1 MPLWLALRQWTVRHL
16 GELTGRNLIVLLL
29 GYISICWILLRIA
42 GESDLTESISVFFYY
57 LVVTAST
64 VGYGDYSPTSE
75 MGRWVTSLFIIPTGL
90 GLFAVVVGQVAKV
103 LVESWRRRIMGK
115 WNLNMKNHILVL
127 GWNEKR
133 TLDMLNMLLH
143 EEKHHR
149 TIVLCTSANIENP
162 MPGTIEFISVS
173 SYVDNKE
180 MARAGV
186 AEASCI
192 IIDTPEDDVTL
203 SAALFSSDK
212 NPDAHILAY
221 FHKEELSNL
230 LKAHCPNV
238 ECIPSVS
245 VEMLAKAAIDPGSST
260 LHQELLSTTT
270 GMTQYSVV
278 YPKGKAVAQF
288 ETLFHLLKHQHN
300 AILIAIER
308 GNGIEINPELST
320 EVSENTTL
328 FYISDERI
336 PEINWP

>member
-1 MPLWLALRQWTVRHL
+1 MSLWLTLRQWTVRHL
-16 GELTGRNLIVLLL
+16 GELTGRNLIFLLL
-29 GYISICWILLRIA
+29 GYVSVCWILLSLA
-42 GESDLTESISVFFYY
+42 GESALTESISVFFYY

-64 VGYGDYSPTSE
+64 VGYGDYSPASE
-75 MGRWVTSLFIIPTGL
+75 MGKWVTSLFIIPTGL
-90 GLFAVVVGQVAKV
+90 GLFAIVIGQVAKI
-103 LVESWRRRIMGK
+103 LVESWRKRIMGK
-115 WNLNMKNHILVL
+115 WSLNMKNHILVL

-133 TLDMLNMLLH
+133 TLDMLGMLLH
-143 EEKHHR
+143 EEKNRR
-149 TIVLCTSANIENP
+149 TIVLCTSADIKNP
-162 MPGTIEFISVS
+162 MPGVIEFISVA
-173 SYVDNKE
+173 SYVDSKE
-180 MARAGV
+180 MVRAGV

-203 SAALFSSDK
+203 SAALFSSDQ

-278 YPKGKAVAQF
+278 YPKGKEAVPF
-288 ETLFHLLKHQHN
+288 ETLFHLLKHQYD
-300 AILIAIER
+300 AILIAVER

-320 EVSENTTL
+320 DIGEGTTL

-336 PEINWP
+336 PAINWP